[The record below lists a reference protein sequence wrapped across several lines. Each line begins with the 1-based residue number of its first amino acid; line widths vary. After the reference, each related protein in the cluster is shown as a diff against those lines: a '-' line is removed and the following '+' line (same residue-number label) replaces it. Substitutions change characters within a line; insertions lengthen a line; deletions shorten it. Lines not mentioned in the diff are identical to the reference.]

1 MFKINLTKTNYIVNS
16 LINIATFSEKKNKGL
31 FDITILY

>member
-16 LINIATFSEKKNKGL
+16 LTNIATFSEKKTKANL
-31 FDITILY
+31 T